1 MNLSTIIVALFVA
14 VIFVA
19 VLVYE
24 IRKRKKGSCSCGCSG
39 CGMSEICHKNKW
51 KFYYIKLL

>member
-1 MNLSTIIVALFVA
+1 MNLSTIIVALIVA
-14 VIFVA
+14 VIFEA

-39 CGMSEICHKNKW
+39 CGMSEICHKNK
-51 KFYYIKLL
+51 